1 MSKASLELGGG
12 NWAAKDTKLL
22 GYAVG
27 DTSGKYLPR
36 EFNFS
41 RGADIAA
48 TRVNKDGLIEKYRE
62 NALLNSGDFSIAG
75 ASGGWVK
82 NNATATSGYVGYDG
96 TTNAWKLES
105 TAETSFNNLNQQ
117 ATNNAAI
124 TPLGSKVATFSV
136 YLKAGTT
143 NWARLNLNLT
153 GNVYFDLENGVV
165 GTATANILGQI
176 ESAGN
181 GFYRCSITRLGGGVF
196 DGCYIYLAE
205 SDGSLLPNTHP
216 TPEHIFVQHPQLE
229 YGLVATDYIETDS
242 STASAGVLDDLPRI
256 DYTSGSAQ
264 LLMEPSRT
272 NSIPYSEYAGSY
284 TTSGTGTVTDNH
296 STSPQG
302 ILNAFQLNDTSAS
315 AYFRIEDDVTVSA
328 ANVGDHTLSVFIKK
342 TTGSLSHYAGVQLDS
357 TRQYVIVDTTNG
369 TANQYLGTAN
379 DSFSVEDFSDDYW
392 RVSITNDLASAADY
406 RVALW
411 PAISENGTSIST
423 AATGSNVFYGIQ
435 LEKGSYATSYIPTYG
450 ASDTRAYD
458 NVQELTSTSSTG
470 ITNNYNT
477 TVFFDGSVFRNTA
490 NARIATLYDSSVASN
505 PRVLLYL
512 TENSGNH
519 RVVVQYRVSG
529 PADVTIAT
537 GYDYDFGDRIKM
549 AMRLDGTSLDLF
561 VNGVKQ
567 STATIV
573 QGDPIEVLRLMDV
586 NADLGHFFND
596 FQVFSSSLSDAEC
609 IGLTTL

>member
-36 EFNFS
+36 EFTFS

-62 NALLNSGDFSIAG
+62 NVLLNSDDFSIAG

-82 NNATATSGYVGYDG
+82 NNSTATSGYAGYDG

-117 ATNNAAI
+117 AANNAAI

-272 NSIPYSEYAGSY
+272 NYLEQSEYFADTSWTKLNVDADASNIASPEGKSNSYKITETTANNYHAINVASASRPTLSAGSH
-284 TTSGTGTVTDNH
+284 TH
-296 STSPQG
+296 SCFVKANG
-302 ILNAFQLNDTSAS
+302 VND
-315 AYFRIEDDVTVSA
+315 I
-328 ANVGDHTLSVFIKK
+328 VF
-342 TTGSLSHYAGVQLDS
+342 Y
-357 TRQYVIVDTTNG
+357 N
-369 TANQYLGTAN
+369 
-379 DSFSVEDFSDDYW
+379 
-392 RVSITNDLASAADY
+392 
-406 RVALW
+406 
-411 PAISENGTSIST
+411 NGTSGAAGVDFDLSAESYSNLVNSATDASIESYGNGWYRISMTFT
-423 AATGSNVFYGIQ
+423 ASAGTTSPTIYLRTLSTYAGDGVSGIYMYGMQ
-435 LEKGSYATSYIPTYG
+435 TEAGSYATSYIPTYG
-450 ASDTRAYD
+450 ASDTRAFD

-477 TVFFDGSVFRNTA
+477 TVFFDGSVFRNTD

-519 RVVVQYRVSG
+519 RVIVQYRVSG
-529 PADVTIAT
+529 QADVSTAT
-537 GYDYDFGDRIKM
+537 GYDYDIGDRVKM
-549 AMRLDGTSLDLF
+549 AMRLDDTSLDLF

-596 FQVFSSSLSDAEC
+596 FQVFSSSLSDPEC
-609 IGLTTL
+609 IALTTL